1 MAINVNT
8 VYQTVLL
15 ILNKEQRG
23 YMTPVEF
30 NKIGQQVQLEIF
42 EKYFEDLNQQI
53 RVPQTNIDYADRVLS
68 LDEKMAIF
76 KTSGISAY
84 TGGATPF
91 FSLPSSNTLNPST
104 EIIPSTGVASY
115 TIPNTLT
122 TQTILNPVVTVN
134 GVIQTTGFSFT
145 NNILT
150 FTGAAIPP
158 ASVVNVQV
166 QSPTGG
172 SGNVNE
178 FSVVKDATTNTIA
191 LNAVISGGGTVGVPL
206 VAAVDTT
213 PAVGVFITPNSTQ
226 TYTAGENVSFTNNIV
241 VSGTWVT
248 ANSNPVYKLGV
259 VNYTNGALPTEEL
272 ERVTRGELYHL
283 LSSNLTKPTEHYP
296 VYLYEDN
303 KLYVYPTTITSGI
316 ACDYIKKPVEPIWNF
331 ILGTGN
337 SYVYNSATSVNFEIH
352 ETEQTE
358 LILKILLYAGVVV
371 KDPQIVQVAASQV
384 AQENQNQ
391 KS

>member
-53 RVPQTNIDYADRVLS
+53 RIPQTNVDYADRVMS

-76 KTSGISAY
+76 KTSGASAY

-91 FSLPSSNTLNPST
+91 FSLPTANTLNPST
-104 EIIPSTGVASY
+104 EIIPSTGLTSY
-115 TIPNTLT
+115 TIPNTLS
-122 TQTILNPVVTVN
+122 TQTIIDPIVTVN
-134 GVIQTTGFSFT
+134 GITQTTGFSFT

-150 FTGAAIPP
+150 FTAAATPLD
-158 ASVVNVQV
+158 SVLNINVDAV
-166 QSPTGG
+166 GPG
-172 SGNVNE
+172 VNE
-178 FSVVKDATTNTIA
+178 FKLPKNSVTITIQVGAT
-191 LNAVISGGGTVGVPL
+191 VSGPNSAGTPL
-206 VAAVDTT
+206 VAAVDTN
-213 PAVGVFITPNSTQ
+213 PANGTFITVNSAQ
-226 TYTAGENVSFTNNIV
+226 NYVVNQNLSFTNNIV

-248 ANSNPVYKLGV
+248 QGSNPVYKLGV
-259 VNYTNGALPTEEL
+259 VNFTDGALPIHEL

-283 LSSNLTKPTEHYP
+283 LSSNLTKPTKHYP
-296 VYLYEDN
+296 IYLYEDN
-303 KLYVYPTTITSGI
+303 KLYVYPTTIISGI
-316 ACDYIKKPVEPIWNF
+316 SCDYIKKPVDPIWNF

-337 SYVYNSATSVNFEIH
+337 SYIYNSSTSVNFEIH
-352 ETEQTE
+352 ETEQVE

-371 KDPQIVQVAASQV
+371 KSPEIIQVAAQQV
-384 AQENQNQ
+384 AQENANQ
-391 KS
+391 QR

>member
-53 RVPQTNIDYADRVLS
+53 RIPQTNVDYADRVMS

-76 KTSGISAY
+76 KTSGASAY

-91 FSLPSSNTLNPST
+91 FSLPTANTLNPST
-104 EIIPSTGVASY
+104 EIIPSTGLTSY
-115 TIPNTLT
+115 TIPNTLS
-122 TQTILNPVVTVN
+122 TQTIIDPIVTVN
-134 GVIQTTGFSFT
+134 GITQTTGFSFT

-150 FTGAAIPP
+150 FTAAATPLD
-158 ASVVNVQV
+158 SVLNINVDAV
-166 QSPTGG
+166 GPG
-172 SGNVNE
+172 VNE
-178 FSVVKDATTNTIA
+178 FKLPKNSVTITIQVGAT
-191 LNAVISGGGTVGVPL
+191 VSGPNSAGTPL
-206 VAAVDTT
+206 VAAVDTN
-213 PAVGVFITPNSTQ
+213 PANGTFITVNSAQ
-226 TYTAGENVSFTNNIV
+226 NYVVNQNLSFTNNIV

-248 ANSNPVYKLGV
+248 QGSNPVYKLGV
-259 VNYTNGALPTEEL
+259 VNFTDGALPIHEL

-283 LSSNLTKPTEHYP
+283 LSSNLTKPTKHYP
-296 VYLYEDN
+296 IYLYEDN
-303 KLYVYPTTITSGI
+303 KLYVYPTTIISGI
-316 ACDYIKKPVEPIWNF
+316 SCDYIKKPVDPIWNF

-337 SYVYNSATSVNFEIH
+337 SYIYNSSTSVNFEIH
-352 ETEQTE
+352 ETEQVE

-371 KDPQIVQVAASQV
+371 KSPEIIQVASQQV

>member
-1 MAINVNT
+1 
-8 VYQTVLL
+8 
-15 ILNKEQRG
+15 
-23 YMTPVEF
+23 MTPVEF

-53 RVPQTNIDYADRVLS
+53 RVPQTNVDYADRVMS

-76 KTSGISAY
+76 KTSGASAY

-91 FSLPSSNTLNPST
+91 FSLPTANTLNPST

-115 TIPNTLT
+115 TIPNTLS
-122 TQTILNPVVTVN
+122 TQTIIDPIVTVN
-134 GVIQTTGFSFT
+134 GVTQNTGFSFT

-150 FTGAAIPP
+150 FTAAATPL
-158 ASVVNVQV
+158 ASVVNVIV

-178 FSVVKDATTNTIA
+178 FSVVKSATTNTIQ
-191 LNAVISGGGTVGVPL
+191 LNAVISGGGTVGTPL
-206 VAAVDTT
+206 VAAVDTA

-226 TYTAGENVSFTNNIV
+226 TYAAGESVSFTNNIV

-248 ANSNPVYKLGV
+248 QGSNPVYKLGV
-259 VNYTNGALPTEEL
+259 VNFTNGALPVHEL
-272 ERVTRGELYHL
+272 QRVTRGELYHL
-283 LSSNLTKPTEHYP
+283 LSSNLTKPTQHYP
-296 VYLYEDN
+296 IYLYEDN

-316 ACDYIKKPVEPIWNF
+316 SCDYIKKPVDPVWNF

-337 SYVYNSATSVNFEIH
+337 SYIYNSATSVNFEIH
-352 ETEQTE
+352 ETEQVE

-371 KDPQIVQVAASQV
+371 KDPQIIQVAASQV

>member
-53 RVPQTNIDYADRVLS
+53 RIPQTNVDYADRVMS

-76 KTSGISAY
+76 KTSGASAY

-91 FSLPSSNTLNPST
+91 FSLPTANTLNPST
-104 EIIPSTGVASY
+104 EIIPSTGLTSY
-115 TIPNTLT
+115 TIPNTLS
-122 TQTILNPVVTVN
+122 TQTIIDPIVTVN
-134 GVIQTTGFSFT
+134 GITQTTGFSFT

-150 FTGAAIPP
+150 FTAAATPLD
-158 ASVVNVQV
+158 SVLNINVDGV
-166 QSPTGG
+166 GPG
-172 SGNVNE
+172 VNE
-178 FSVVKDATTNTIA
+178 FKLPKNSVTITIQVGAT
-191 LNAVISGGGTVGVPL
+191 VSGPNSAGIPL
-206 VAAVDTT
+206 VAAVDTN
-213 PAVGVFITPNSTQ
+213 PANGTFITVNSAQ
-226 TYTAGENVSFTNNIV
+226 NYVVNQNLSFTNNIV

-248 ANSNPVYKLGV
+248 QGSNPVYKLGV
-259 VNYTNGALPTEEL
+259 VNFTDGALPIHEL

-283 LSSNLTKPTEHYP
+283 LSSNLTKPTKHYP
-296 VYLYEDN
+296 IYLYEDN
-303 KLYVYPTTITSGI
+303 KLYVYPTTIISGI
-316 ACDYIKKPVEPIWNF
+316 SCDYIKKPVDPIWNF

-337 SYVYNSATSVNFEIH
+337 SYIYNSATSVNFEIH
-352 ETEQTE
+352 ETEQVE

-371 KDPQIVQVAASQV
+371 KDPQIIQVAASQI